1 MHLHSEI
8 ILAQTLNI
16 VLPTSITEALAKKIV
31 VETLSITRTLKIG
44 SQRKRCKNSSNK
56 FRNSRRRSIWSK
68 NQRLE
73 LNAQPFRFN
82 LLVNFK
88 KIL

>member
-44 SQRKRCKNSSNK
+44 SQGND
-56 FRNSRRRSIWSK
+56 
-68 NQRLE
+68 
-73 LNAQPFRFN
+73 
-82 LLVNFK
+82 V
-88 KIL
+88 KILQTNLGILADGVFGPKTKDWS